1 MWYVCTIKY
10 YSTIKKNEIL
20 PFAITWMDLEGLM
33 KSIWQWKT
41 NTLCVCVRVRAH
53 AHVLSHSVVSD
64 SLWPPWTIGC
74 QAPLFMKFSRQ
85 EYWSMLPFPTPGNL
99 PNAGIKPSSLAC
111 SALAGRLFTTALPRK
126 PNTIYYHLYVKSKK
140 VKQMNEYNK
149 TEQTYRYR
157 EQTSGYQWEE
167 RAR

>member
-1 MWYVCTIKY
+1 MNGPGGSYEINQTVEDKYCVCV
-10 YSTIKKNEIL
+10 SVCV
-20 PFAITWMDLEGLM
+20 
-33 KSIWQWKT
+33 
-41 NTLCVCVRVRAH
+41 CVCVR

-64 SLWPPWTIGC
+64 SLWPPWTIAR
-74 QAPLFMKFSRQ
+74 QAPLSMEFSRQ

-99 PNAGIKPSSLAC
+99 PNPGIKPTSLA
-111 SALAGRLFTTALPRK
+111 SPALAGRLFITALSGKR
-126 PNTIYYHLYVKSKK
+126 NTIWYHLYVKSKNM
-140 VKQMNEYNK
+140 KQMNEYNK